1 MGCDG
6 NLGATRNWCS
16 LNASLK
22 RSHAI
27 TGGLKLF
34 RALSVMLIWR
44 YGLACAQHNSLQ
56 LYVFPL
62 LLAYLYLYETTVT
75 EIAPC

>member
-1 MGCDG
+1 MLECVSRGVVAQQVKR
-6 NLGATRNWCS
+6 NYILRLSQLFATQNWCS

-27 TGGLKLF
+27 PDGLKLF
-34 RALSVMLIWR
+34 RALSVMLIER

-56 LYVFPL
+56 L
-62 LLAYLYLYETTVT
+62 
-75 EIAPC
+75 